1 MAHVDSSLPERY
13 DWGMS
18 TMEDVAR
25 RSGLSRVTVSK
36 VLNGRA
42 VRAATR
48 SKVLD
53 ACRELNFIPNHHA
66 TTLVRNAS
74 RLMGLMVTS
83 ITDPFYAKII
93 ETAERTAT
101 ELGYDLTY
109 RCSYANAGQERNIAE
124 AFLGLKAVAL
134 IVSPVCSEENAAFWK
149 SLSLG
154 LPVVFIDHATV
165 SPCNL
170 IATDHY
176 AGARLLTEHLLTRNR
191 HPAYLGSTEPLA
203 NSAIAARLQGYLDA
217 MSDAGQQANVLP
229 TSLANTEGGD
239 TEQFGYEVVKRYL
252 QSGGANARSLDAL
265 ACATDA
271 IALGA
276 MAALSEAGLT
286 PGRDVLIAGHDD
298 LPFSSFVSPGLTT
311 VRQPR
316 AAIGEKAVRTA
327 VDLVTA
333 PASARRNRR
342 INITLDPQL
351 IVRTSTLGRAIPA
364 P

>member
-1 MAHVDSSLPERY
+1 MAHVDSSFPGRY

-25 RSGLSRVTVSK
+25 LSGLSRVTVSK

-42 VRAATR
+42 VKAQTR
-48 SKVLD
+48 SRVLD

-66 TTLVRNAS
+66 TSLVRNSS

-109 RCSYANAGQERNIAE
+109 RCSYANAAQERNIAE

-134 IVSPVCSEENAAFWK
+134 VVSPVCSDENAAFWK
-149 SLSLG
+149 SLSMG
-154 LPVVFIDHATV
+154 LPVVFIDHTTV

-170 IATDHY
+170 VATDHY
-176 AGARLLTEHLLTRNR
+176 AGSRLLTEHLLSRDR
-191 HPAYLGSTEPLA
+191 HPAYLGSTEPLT
-203 NSAIAARLQGYLDA
+203 NSAIAARLKGYLDA
-217 MSDAGQQANVLP
+217 MAAAGEEPNVLDMSSSP
-229 TSLANTEGGD
+229 TEGGD

-252 QSGGANARSLDAL
+252 QSGGTKARSLGAL

-298 LPFSSFVSPGLTT
+298 LPFSSFVSPALTT

-316 AAIGEKAVRTA
+316 AAIGERAVRTA

-333 PASARRNRR
+333 PAGRRNRR
-342 INITLDPQL
+342 VNITLDPQL
-351 IVRTSTLGRAIPA
+351 IVRTSTLGPAIPA

>member
-1 MAHVDSSLPERY
+1 MAHVDSSLPGRY

-25 RSGLSRVTVSK
+25 LSGLSRVTVSK

-42 VRAATR
+42 VRAKTKT
-48 SKVLD
+48 KVLD

-109 RCSYANAGQERNIAE
+109 RCSYANAAQERNIAE
-124 AFLGLKAVAL
+124 AFLGMKVVAL
-134 IVSPVCSEENAAFWK
+134 IVSPVCSDENAAFWK

-170 IATDHY
+170 VATDHY

-203 NSAIAARLQGYLDA
+203 NSAIAARLKGYLDA
-217 MSDAGQQANVLP
+217 MSAAGEEANVLP
-229 TSLANTEGGD
+229 TSAHSDGGD

-252 QSGGANARSLDAL
+252 QSGGSKARSLGAL

-276 MAALSEAGLT
+276 MAALSEAGLV

-298 LPFSSFVSPGLTT
+298 LSFSSFVSPALTT

-327 VDLVTA
+327 VDLVTS
-333 PASARRNRR
+333 PASRKHRR

-351 IVRTSTLGRAIPA
+351 IVRTSTLGRATVT
-364 P
+364 

>member
-1 MAHVDSSLPERY
+1 MVHVDSSFSERY

-48 SKVLD
+48 TKVLD

-66 TTLVRNAS
+66 TTLVRNTS

-109 RCSYANAGQERNIAE
+109 RCSYANAGQERKIAE

-134 IVSPVCSEENAAFWK
+134 IVSPVCSDENASFWK

-154 LPVVFIDHATV
+154 LPVVFIDHTTV

-170 IATDHY
+170 VATDHY
-176 AGARLLTEHLLTRNR
+176 AGARLLTEHLLARNR
-191 HPAYLGSTEPLA
+191 HPAYLGSTEPMA
-203 NSAIAARLQGYLDA
+203 NSAIAARLKGYLDA
-217 MSDAGQQANVLP
+217 MSEAGLEANVLP
-229 TSLANTEGGD
+229 TSPHGEGGD
-239 TEQFGYEVVKRYL
+239 TEQFGYEVVKSYL
-252 QSGGANARSLDAL
+252 QAVRAKGRALDAL

-276 MAALSEAGLT
+276 IAALSEAGLT
-286 PGRDVLIAGHDD
+286 PGRDVLVAGHDD
-298 LPFSSFVSPGLTT
+298 LPFSSFVSPSLTT

-316 AAIGEKAVRTA
+316 AAIGERAVRTA
-327 VDLVTA
+327 VELL
-333 PASARRNRR
+333 ASSPSRKQRR

-351 IVRTSTLGRAIPA
+351 IVRTSTLGQAGP
-364 P
+364 